1 MNMRLSGLLAAAA
14 IGLLLVPP
22 AAAQGPKG
30 GPDRKNNARV
40 VFVPAKSAPPVPGGM
55 KVTCLKGP
63 NVLQSSSTC
72 PVVKYL
78 GITTWAYSFI
88 NNQNAMALVSYDAQ
102 NKVVR
107 NVTRQ
112 GLRYVW
118 NMISSP
124 RSKTVEI
131 FGQSNQRAEVPW
143 GELGPVR

>member
-1 MNMRLSGLLAAAA
+1 MNTRLSGLLAAGA
-14 IGLLLVPP
+14 IGLLLVPQ

-30 GPDRKNNARV
+30 GPGKKNEARV
-40 VFVPAKSAPPVPGGM
+40 VFVPANSSPPVPGGM

-63 NVLQSSSTC
+63 NVLQSSKTC

-78 GITTWAYSFI
+78 GITTWAYSFL
-88 NNQNAMALVSYDAQ
+88 NNQTAMALVSYDAQ

-107 NVTRQ
+107 NVTKQ

-124 RSKTVEI
+124 RTKTVEI
-131 FGQSNQRAEVPW
+131 FGQVNNRVEVPW
-143 GELGPVR
+143 TELGPP

>member
-1 MNMRLSGLLAAAA
+1 MNTRWSALLAAAA
-14 IGLLLVPP
+14 VGLLVLP

-30 GPDRKNNARV
+30 APNKKNEARV
-40 VFVPAKSAPPVPGGM
+40 VFVPANSAPPVPGGM

-63 NVLQSSSTC
+63 NVLQSSKLC

-88 NNQNAMALVSYDAQ
+88 NNQTAMALVSYDAQ

-107 NVTRQ
+107 NVTKQ
-112 GLRYVW
+112 GVRYVW

-131 FGQSNQRAEVPW
+131 FGQSNQRVEVPW
-143 GELGPVR
+143 AELGPAS

>member
-30 GPDRKNNARV
+30 APDRKNNARV

-63 NVLQSSSTC
+63 NVLQSSKTC
-72 PVVKYL
+72 PVVKYR

-88 NNQNAMALVSYDAQ
+88 NNQTAMALVSYDAQ

-107 NVTRQ
+107 NVTKQ

-118 NMISSP
+118 NMIPSP
-124 RSKTVEI
+124 RTKTVEI
-131 FGQSNQRAEVPW
+131 FGQSNQRVEVPW
-143 GELGPVR
+143 DELGPAR